1 MTACLLHSGTGTPD
15 FDPDLSRRPPAASGP
30 LTGERTMSK
39 TTTKS
44 TRDFLPVLQQ
54 MVSAGASDLHLKVGV
69 PPTLRIDGI
78 LYSLEEENV
87 SGADMDRMVTQFL
100 PEERQD
106 VFAREHEYDVA
117 ISIPGLARFRV
128 NLCRQRGTVGASWRL
143 VPTQIPSLDELHLPP
158 LLGELIFQPRGLVL
172 VTGAT
177 GAGKSTTLASMIDH
191 LNHRE
196 TRKIVTIEDPVE
208 YLHRDDRCLIYQRE
222 VGEDTHS
229 FHHGLRH
236 VLRQDPDII
245 MIGEIRD
252 VETLSIALTAANTG
266 HLVITTLHTMD
277 AVQSIQ
283 RILSYYAPH
292 EQDEIRRVL
301 SGNLKAVISQRLIP
315 RVGGQGRVAAVEVM
329 VNTPTIKDYIL
340 DVNKTSQIRTA
351 IQEGVTQY
359 GMQSFDQALINLT
372 MNGVISPHDAVRFA
386 THPNEIA
393 LHLQGIDAAN
403 RAWASVELGAIDKP
417 LHASADWIEK

>member
-1 MTACLLHSGTGTPD
+1 MSTP
-15 FDPDLSRRPPAASGP
+15 S
-30 LTGERTMSK
+30 T
-39 TTTKS
+39 S

-54 MVSAGASDLHLKVGV
+54 MVAAGASDLHLKVGV
-69 PPTLRIDGI
+69 PPTFRIDGV
-78 LYSLEEENV
+78 LYSIEEDNV
-87 SGADMDRMVTQFL
+87 TPADMDRLVDQFL
-100 PEERQD
+100 PPERRAH
-106 VFAREHEYDVA
+106 FENEHEYDVA

-143 VPTQIPSLDELHLPP
+143 VPTSIPSLDELYLPP
-158 LLGELIFQPRGLVL
+158 LLGEMIFQPRGLVL

-177 GAGKSTTLASMIDH
+177 GAGKSTTLAAMIDH
-191 LNHRE
+191 INHRE
-196 TRKIVTIEDPVE
+196 TRKVVTIEDPVE

-252 VETLSIALTAANTG
+252 VETLTIALTAANTG

-301 SGNLKAVISQRLIP
+301 SGNLKAVVSQRLVP
-315 RVGGQGRVAAVEVM
+315 RIGGQGRVAAVEIM
-329 VNTPTIKDYIL
+329 VNTATIKDYIL
-340 DVNKTSQIRTA
+340 DPNKTSMIRQA

-359 GMQSFDQALINLT
+359 GMQSFDQALLNLT
-372 MNGVISPHDAVRFA
+372 RNQVISAEDAVRFA
-386 THPNEIA
+386 THPNELA
-393 LHLQGIDAAN
+393 LHMQGINDASN
-403 RAWASVELGAIDKP
+403 RAWASVELGALDRP
-417 LHASADWIEK
+417 LQTSTDWMEK

>member
-1 MTACLLHSGTGTPD
+1 
-15 FDPDLSRRPPAASGP
+15 
-30 LTGERTMSK
+30 MSMNS
-39 TTTKS
+39 TS
-44 TRDFLPVLQQ
+44 TRDFIPVLQQ
-54 MVSAGASDLHLKVGV
+54 MVAAGASDLHLKVGV

-78 LYSLEEENV
+78 IYSIEEENV
-87 SGADMDRMVTQFL
+87 GPADMDRVVEQFL
-100 PEERQD
+100 SPEQQAA
-106 VFAREHEYDVA
+106 FANDHEFDVA

-128 NLCRQRGTVGASWRL
+128 NLCRQRSSVGASWRL
-143 VPTQIPSLDELHLPP
+143 VPTSIPSLDELHLPP
-158 LLGELIFQPRGLVL
+158 LLGEMIFQPRGLVL

-191 LNHRE
+191 INHRD
-196 TRKIVTIEDPVE
+196 TRKVVTIEDPVE

-222 VGEDTHS
+222 VGADTHS

-252 VETLSIALTAANTG
+252 VETLTIALTAANTG

-277 AVQSIQ
+277 AIQSIQ

-301 SGNLKAVISQRLIP
+301 SGNLRAVISQRLVQRI
-315 RVGGQGRVAAVEVM
+315 GGQGRVAAVEVM

-340 DVNKTSQIRTA
+340 DVNKTGLIRAA

-359 GMQSFDQALINLT
+359 GMQSFDQALLNLAR
-372 MNGVISPHDAVRFA
+372 NEVISPEDAVRYA
-386 THPNEIA
+386 THPNELA
-393 LHLQGIDAAN
+393 LHMQGINDASN
-403 RAWASVELGAIDKP
+403 RAWASVELGALDRP
-417 LHASADWIEK
+417 LQSSKEWMEK

>member
-1 MTACLLHSGTGTPD
+1 
-15 FDPDLSRRPPAASGP
+15 
-30 LTGERTMSK
+30 MS
-39 TTTKS
+39 TKSTS

-69 PPTLRIDGI
+69 PPTVRIDGV
-78 LYSLEEENV
+78 LYSIEEDNV
-87 SGADMDRMVTQFL
+87 TPADMDRLVDQFL
-100 PEERQD
+100 SPERKAHFE
-106 VFAREHEYDVA
+106 REHEYDVA

-143 VPTQIPSLDELHLPP
+143 VPTAIPSLDELHLPP
-158 LLGELIFQPRGLVL
+158 LLGELVFEPRGLLL

-177 GAGKSTTLASMIDH
+177 GAGKSTTLAAMIDH
-191 LNHRE
+191 VNHRE
-196 TRKIVTIEDPVE
+196 TRKVVSIEDPVE

-229 FHHGLRH
+229 FAHGLRH

-252 VETLSIALTAANTG
+252 VETLTIALTAANTG
-266 HLVITTLHTMD
+266 HLVLSTLHTMD

-301 SGNLKAVISQRLIP
+301 SGNLRAVVSQRLIP
-315 RVGGQGRVAAVEVM
+315 RIGGQGRVAAVEVM

-340 DVNKTSQIRTA
+340 DVQKTPLIRQA

-359 GMQSFDQALINLT
+359 GMQSFDQALLNLAK
-372 MNGVISPHDAVRFA
+372 NKVIAAEDAVRFA
-386 THPNEIA
+386 THPNELA
-393 LHLQGIDAAN
+393 LHMQGINDSSN
-403 RAWASVELGAIDKP
+403 RAWASVELGALDRP
-417 LHASADWIEK
+417 LHKSQEWMEK

>member
-1 MTACLLHSGTGTPD
+1 
-15 FDPDLSRRPPAASGP
+15 
-30 LTGERTMSK
+30 MSMK
-39 TTTKS
+39 PTS

-54 MVSAGASDLHLKVGV
+54 MVAAGASDLHLKVGV
-69 PPTLRIDGI
+69 PPTMRIDGI
-78 LYSLEEENV
+78 LFSIEEENV
-87 SGADMDRMVTQFL
+87 SPADMDRLVEQFL
-100 PEERQD
+100 SPQRRAIFDAEL
-106 VFAREHEYDVA
+106 EYDVA

-143 VPTQIPSLDELHLPP
+143 VPTSIPGLEDLHMPA
-158 LLGELIFQPRGLVL
+158 LLGEMIFEPRGLVL

-191 LNHRE
+191 INHRE

-252 VETLSIALTAANTG
+252 VETLTIALTAANTG

-315 RVGGQGRVAAVEVM
+315 RIGGQGRVAAVEIM

-340 DVNKTSQIRTA
+340 DVNKTSMIRSA

-359 GMQSFDQALINLT
+359 GMQSFDQALLNLAR
-372 MNGVISPHDAVRFA
+372 NNVIAPEDAVRFA
-386 THPNEIA
+386 THPNELA
-393 LHLQGIDAAN
+393 LHMQGISDASN
-403 RAWASVELGAIDKP
+403 RAWASVELGALDKP
-417 LHASADWIEK
+417 LQSSTDWMEK

>member
-1 MTACLLHSGTGTPD
+1 
-15 FDPDLSRRPPAASGP
+15 
-30 LTGERTMSK
+30 MS
-39 TTTKS
+39 TNSTS

-54 MVSAGASDLHLKVGV
+54 MVAAGASDLHLKVGV
-69 PPTLRIDGI
+69 PPTLRIDGV

-87 SGADMDRMVTQFL
+87 SPADMEHLLDEFL
-100 PEERQD
+100 PAGRREHFD
-106 VFAREHEYDVA
+106 REHEYDVA
-117 ISIPGLARFRV
+117 IGIPGLARFRV

-143 VPTQIPSLDELHLPP
+143 VPTQIPGLEELCLPP

-177 GAGKSTTLASMIDH
+177 GAGKSTTLASMLDH
-191 LNHRE
+191 INHRE

-252 VETLSIALTAANTG
+252 VETLTIALTAANTG

-301 SGNLKAVISQRLIP
+301 SGNLKAVVSQRLVP
-315 RVGGQGRVAAVEVM
+315 RIGGMGRVAAVEIM

-340 DVNKTSQIRTA
+340 DPNKTSLIRQA

-359 GMQSFDQALINLT
+359 GMQSFDQALMNLT
-372 MNGVISPHDAVRFA
+372 KNKVISPEDAVRFA
-386 THPNEIA
+386 THPNELA
-393 LHLQGIDAAN
+393 LHMQGINDASN
-403 RAWASVELGAIDKP
+403 RVWASVELGALDRP
-417 LHASADWIEK
+417 LQSSHDWIDRS

>member
-1 MTACLLHSGTGTPD
+1 
-15 FDPDLSRRPPAASGP
+15 
-30 LTGERTMSK
+30 MSK
-39 TTTKS
+39 TTKTS
-44 TRDFLPVLQQ
+44 SRDFLPVLQQ
-54 MVSAGASDLHLKVGV
+54 MVAAGASDLHLKVGV
-69 PPTLRIDGI
+69 PPTLRIDGV
-78 LYSLEEENV
+78 LYCIEEDNV
-87 SGADMDRMVTQFL
+87 TGADMDRVVDQFL
-100 PEERQD
+100 SEERRE

-158 LLGELIFQPRGLVL
+158 LLGELIFQTRGLVL

-177 GAGKSTTLASMIDH
+177 GAGKSTTLAAMIDH

-196 TRKIVTIEDPVE
+196 TRKVVTIEDPVE

-252 VETLSIALTAANTG
+252 VETLTIALTAANTG

-315 RVGGQGRVAAVEVM
+315 RIGGQGRVAAVEVM
-329 VNTPTIKDYIL
+329 VNTPTIKDYII
-340 DVNKTSQIRTA
+340 DPNKTSQIRTA

-359 GMQSFDQALINLT
+359 GMQSFDQALLNLT
-372 MNGVISPHDAVRFA
+372 INKVIAPEDAVRFA
-386 THPNEIA
+386 THPNELA
-393 LHLQGIDAAN
+393 LHMQGINDASN
-403 RAWASVELGAIDKP
+403 RAWASVELGALDKP
-417 LHASADWIEK
+417 LQSSAEWIEK

>member
-1 MTACLLHSGTGTPD
+1 
-15 FDPDLSRRPPAASGP
+15 
-30 LTGERTMSK
+30 MSHGHVV
-39 TTTKS
+39 S
-44 TRDFLPVLQQ
+44 ERDFLPILQH
-54 MVSAGASDLHLKVGV
+54 MVSVGASDLHLKVGV
-69 PPTLRIDGI
+69 SPTLRIDGV
-78 LYSLEEENV
+78 LYCLEEERV
-87 SGADMDRMVTQFL
+87 SSGDMERLLEQFL
-100 PEERQD
+100 SPERRAQFD
-106 VFAREHEYDVA
+106 SEHEYDIA

-128 NLCRQRGTVGASWRL
+128 NLCRQRGTIGASWRL
-143 VPTQIPSLDELHLPP
+143 VPTSIPSLDELHLPP
-158 LLGELIFQPRGLVL
+158 LLGDMIFQPRGLVL

-191 LNHRE
+191 VNHRE

-208 YLHRDDRCLIYQRE
+208 YLHRDDRCLVYQRE

-252 VETLSIALTAANTG
+252 VETLTIALTAANTG
-266 HLVITTLHTMD
+266 HLVLSTLHTMD

-301 SGNLKAVISQRLIP
+301 SGNLRAVVSQRLIP
-315 RVGGQGRVAAVEVM
+315 RIGGQGRVAAVEIM

-340 DVNKTSQIRTA
+340 DPAKTGQIRGA

-359 GMQSFDQALINLT
+359 GMQSFDQALLNLT
-372 MNGVISPHDAVRFA
+372 INKVIAAEDAIRYA
-386 THPNEIA
+386 THPNELA
-393 LHLQGIDAAN
+393 LHMQGINDASN
-403 RAWASVELGAIDKP
+403 RAWASVELGALDRP
-417 LHASADWIEK
+417 LATNTDWMEK

>member
-1 MTACLLHSGTGTPD
+1 MNST
-15 FDPDLSRRPPAASGP
+15 
-30 LTGERTMSK
+30 
-39 TTTKS
+39 S
-44 TRDFLPVLQQ
+44 TRDFIPVLQQ
-54 MVSAGASDLHLKVGV
+54 MVAAGASDLHLKVGV

-78 LYSLEEENV
+78 IYSIEEENV
-87 SGADMDRMVTQFL
+87 GPADMDRVVEQFL
-100 PEERQD
+100 SPEQQAA
-106 VFAREHEYDVA
+106 FANDHEFDVA

-128 NLCRQRGTVGASWRL
+128 NLCRQRSSVGASWRL
-143 VPTQIPSLDELHLPP
+143 VPTSIPSLDELHLPP
-158 LLGELIFQPRGLVL
+158 LLGEMIFQPRGLVL

-191 LNHRE
+191 INHRD
-196 TRKIVTIEDPVE
+196 TRKVVTIEDPVE

-222 VGEDTHS
+222 VGADTHS

-252 VETLSIALTAANTG
+252 VETLTIALTAANTG

-277 AVQSIQ
+277 AIQSIQ

-301 SGNLKAVISQRLIP
+301 SGNLRAVISQRLVQRI
-315 RVGGQGRVAAVEVM
+315 GGQGRVAAVEVM

-340 DVNKTSQIRTA
+340 DVNKTGLIRAA

-359 GMQSFDQALINLT
+359 GMQSFDQALLNLAR
-372 MNGVISPHDAVRFA
+372 NEVISPEDAVRYA
-386 THPNEIA
+386 THPNELA
-393 LHLQGIDAAN
+393 LHMQGINDASN
-403 RAWASVELGAIDKP
+403 RAWASVELGALDRP
-417 LHASADWIEK
+417 LQSSKEWMEK

>member
-1 MTACLLHSGTGTPD
+1 MYPTPPVSD
-15 FDPDLSRRPPAASGP
+15 
-30 LTGERTMSK
+30 
-39 TTTKS
+39 
-44 TRDFLPVLQQ
+44 RDFQPILRH
-54 MVSAGASDLHLKVGV
+54 MVAVGASDLHLKVGV
-69 PPTLRIDGI
+69 PPTLRIDGV
-78 LYSLEEENV
+78 LYCLEEERV
-87 SGADMDRMVTQFL
+87 SPGDMIRLVEQFL
-100 PEERQD
+100 SDEQRAHFEQEQE
-106 VFAREHEYDVA
+106 FDVA

-128 NLCRQRGTVGASWRL
+128 NLCKQRGTIGASWRL
-143 VPTQIPSLDELHLPP
+143 VPTSIPSLDELHLPP
-158 LLGELIFQPRGLVL
+158 LLGELIFEPRGLVL

-177 GAGKSTTLASMIDH
+177 GAGKSTTLASMLDH
-191 LNHRE
+191 VNHRE

-252 VETLSIALTAANTG
+252 VETLTIALTAANTG

-301 SGNLKAVISQRLIP
+301 SGNLRAVVSQRLVP
-315 RVGGQGRVAAVEVM
+315 RIGGQGRVAAVEIM

-340 DVNKTSQIRTA
+340 DVNKTSQIRQA

-359 GMQSFDQALINLT
+359 GMQSFDQALLNLT
-372 MNGVISPHDAVRFA
+372 RNKVIAPEDAVRFA
-386 THPNEIA
+386 TYPNELA
-393 LHLQGIDAAN
+393 LHMQGINDASN
-403 RAWASVELGAIDKP
+403 RAWASVELGALDRP
-417 LHASADWIEK
+417 LQTSQDWMEK

>member
-1 MTACLLHSGTGTPD
+1 MMD
-15 FDPDLSRRPPAASGP
+15 
-30 LTGERTMSK
+30 
-39 TTTKS
+39 TTSTS

-69 PPTLRIDGI
+69 PPTLRIDGV
-78 LYSLEEENV
+78 LYAIEEDKVSPEDMERLLE
-87 SGADMDRMVTQFL
+87 QFL
-100 PEERQD
+100 SPERRAHFESERE
-106 VFAREHEYDVA
+106 FDVA

-143 VPTQIPSLDELHLPP
+143 VPTTIPSLGELNLPP
-158 LLGELIFQPRGLVL
+158 ILGEMIFESRGLIL

-177 GAGKSTTLASMIDH
+177 GAGKSTTLAAMIDH
-191 LNHRE
+191 LNHQE
-196 TRKIVTIEDPVE
+196 TRKVVTIEDPVE

-266 HLVITTLHTMD
+266 HLVISTLHTMD

-283 RILSYYAPH
+283 RIVSYYAPH

-301 SGNLKAVISQRLIP
+301 SGNLRAVVSQRLVP
-315 RVGGQGRVAAVEVM
+315 RIGGQGRVAAVEIM
-329 VNTPTIKDYIL
+329 VNTGTIKDYIM
-340 DVNKTSQIRTA
+340 DSNKTSLIRQA

-359 GMQSFDQALINLT
+359 GMQSFDQALASLVRSKTIAT
-372 MNGVISPHDAVRFA
+372 EDAIRYA
-386 THPNEIA
+386 TYPNELA
-393 LHLQGIDAAN
+393 LHLQGINDSSN
-403 RAWASVELGAIDKP
+403 RAWASVELGALDRRP
-417 LHASADWIEK
+417 ETAVDWMEK